1 MTELCIGT
9 FSDSCIFI
17 SFSCMGT
24 VDRLEWALT
33 LAGENR
39 TELKRYFNTIKMIV
53 LSIRQHAF

>member
-1 MTELCIGT
+1 MHRNFFLIVV
-9 FSDSCIFI
+9 FLSL
-17 SFSCMGT
+17 FSCMGT

-39 TELKRYFNTIKMIV
+39 TELEKVKMIV

>member
-1 MTELCIGT
+1 MHRNFFLIVV
-9 FSDSCIFI
+9 FLSL
-17 SFSCMGT
+17 FSCMGT

-39 TELKRYFNTIKMIV
+39 TELERYFNTIKMIV